1 MTTIEVQVPDSVLR
15 ALHASPA
22 DVARDIRVAAAV
34 DWFAKGLLSQGRA
47 AEMSGLSRWAFIQ
60 ELGRRGVPAINIT
73 IEELREELR
82 SLGEE

>member
-1 MTTIEVQVPDSVLR
+1 MTTIEVQVPDSVFR

-22 DVARDIRVAAAV
+22 DVARDNRVAAAV

-60 ELGRRGVPAINIT
+60 ELGRRGVPAINIP